1 MTPQND
7 NSEISAKLFQY
18 FTGIVIILQQK
29 TGIIVIPVFQWNNHN
44 KKILESSN
52 LLGPIVWQ

>member
-29 TGIIVIPVFQWNNHN
+29 TGIIVILVFQWNNHN